1 MSATPTDPAKP
12 QRAKVIYNPASG
24 PATEGPE
31 RLQAIVADLQALNLL
46 PEVYLVNREHELGP
60 VVKDDLRRGHRLFV
74 VCGGDGT
81 IDTVAAALTGTRSV
95 MAMIPGGTQ
104 NNVALSLGIPA
115 DIHGAVALLRTGRRI
130 KIDVGLALCG
140 DVERPFLEAC
150 SIGLLSALFPAGD
163 DIQHGNLARLGDFL
177 STLFSFPGAEMRLS
191 LDRRAPFHIHGH
203 VVLAANMRFTGPHY
217 PVAPLSSLEDG
228 LLDLVVFA
236 DLSKLDLLGTA
247 LQVVRGG
254 PEDVRIRRFQAR
266 RVVIETNPPMPIAV
280 DGFALG
286 EGSLRLSVR
295 RRALNVIAGPL
306 VEQPGPAA
314 GEPSPPNVPSLPIA

>member
-1 MSATPTDPAKP
+1 MLAFDDPAKP
-12 QRAKVIYNPASG
+12 LRAKVIYNPASG

-31 RLQAIVADLQALNLL
+31 RLQAVVAELQALNLL
-46 PEVYLVNREHELGP
+46 PEVYLVNPEHELRS

-81 IDTVAAALTGTRSV
+81 IDNVAAALAGTSGV

-115 DIHGAVALLRTGRRI
+115 ELHEAAALLRTGRRT
-130 KIDVGLALCG
+130 KIDVGLAVCG

-150 SIGLLSALFPAGD
+150 SIGLLSALFPASD

-191 LDRRAPFHIHGH
+191 LDGKAPVQFQGH
-203 VVLAANMRFTGPHY
+203 VILAGNLRFTGPHY
-217 PVAPLSSLEDG
+217 PIAPLGSLDDG
-228 LLDLVVFA
+228 MLHVAVFA

-247 LQVVRGG
+247 LQLVTGG
-254 PEDVRIRRFQAR
+254 PEDVRIRHFHAR
-266 RVVIETNPPMPIAV
+266 RVEVETNPPMPIVV
-280 DGFALG
+280 DGYKLG
-286 EGSLRLSVR
+286 EGSVRLGVR

-306 VEQPGPAA
+306 AEQAVTA
-314 GEPSPPNVPSLPIA
+314 TADALNPPDVPSIAVP